1 MFLYWT
7 RRQPGPVLRYD
18 FYFFVRAYR
27 NSLKAEM
34 KQKNI
39 SVCFLA
45 SWIRHAAGMLCSSD
59 PAAGRPDRPAVL
71 QAAFFFFRCVSIS
84 RKQRI
89 RDPIRQFL
97 GISAPKTRKLVP
109 LSSSD
114 LNRHFIFR
122 MVARA
127 DLNQTA
133 SKYLYSLFFSALYVP
148 PWVLHTS
155 SQLLP
160 ERNRAISML
169 QISGGVCSSSI
180 QSRASSIWSHSSRI
194 WSAILSSMPCS
205 L

>member
-1 MFLYWT
+1 M
-7 RRQPGPVLRYD
+7 QPGCCAALIRPPVVL
-18 FYFFVRAYR
+18 
-27 NSLKAEM
+27 
-34 KQKNI
+34 I
-39 SVCFLA
+39 
-45 SWIRHAAGMLCSSD
+45 
-59 PAAGRPDRPAVL
+59 GRQFRRLP
-71 QAAFFFFRCVSIS
+71 FSFFRCVSIS
-84 RKQRI
+84 RKQRVW
-89 RDPIRQFL
+89 DPIRQFL

-133 SKYLYSLFFSALYVP
+133 SKYLYSLFFSALYAP

-160 ERNRAISML
+160 ERNRAINML

-180 QSRASSIWSHSSRI
+180 QSMAAHVRRSFPLWLLR
-194 WSAILSSMPCS
+194 
-205 L
+205 